1 MARQQWQPIIT
12 KLIKQ
17 VAICL
22 ITEVLLDLTGL
33 DMLANYNEFIESEM
47 MVAINSHMIP
57 TIVISQ
63 AACA

>member
-1 MARQQWQPIIT
+1 MAKQQWQPILT

-47 MVAINSHMIP
+47 MVAINSHTMP

-63 AACA
+63 TA